1 MEADDRRPHRRYD
14 AAMSQP
20 QKKLAFTLPR
30 ALRLR
35 GKATIDATFKTGK
48 RRTAHPLTVHALR
61 RADDGPPHMGISI
74 GTRCG
79 NAVRRNLIKRRLREA
94 FRLMQHDV
102 PIGFDYL
109 VVVKPHAPLEMTA
122 YQARFRQLMT

>member
-1 MEADDRRPHRRYD
+1 MNTHEHEGICLYD
-14 AAMSQP
+14 AAMNDSSG
-20 QKKLAFTLPR
+20 KLSYALPKEM
-30 ALRLR
+30 RLK
-35 GKATIDATFKTGK
+35 GKANFDIAFKIGK

-61 RADDGPPHMGISI
+61 RPDNGPPRLGISI

-109 VVVKPHAPLEMTA
+109 VVIKPHTPLEMLA

>member
-1 MEADDRRPHRRYD
+1 MGN
-14 AAMSQP
+14 SSG
-20 QKKLAFTLPR
+20 KLSYRMPR
-30 ALRLR
+30 EMRLK
-35 GKATIDATFKTGK
+35 GKASFDVAFKTGK
-48 RRTAHPLTVHALR
+48 RRTAHPLSVHALR
-61 RADDGPPHMGISI
+61 RADNGPAKMGISI

-79 NAVRRNLIKRRLREA
+79 NAVQRNLIKRRLREA

-109 VVVKPHAPLEMTA
+109 VVVRPHVPLEMLG